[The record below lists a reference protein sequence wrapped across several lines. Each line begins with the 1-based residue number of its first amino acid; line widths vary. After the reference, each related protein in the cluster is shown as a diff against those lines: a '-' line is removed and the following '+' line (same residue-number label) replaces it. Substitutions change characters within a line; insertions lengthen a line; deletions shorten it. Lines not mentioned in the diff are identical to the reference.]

1 MSTPA
6 PRLGDEG
13 IDAVE
18 DPGLRFDRLPPLS
31 LYVHLPWCV
40 RKCPYCDFNSYEAR
54 GALPD
59 IEYVGALLRDLRAEL
74 PLAQDRP
81 IETIFLGGGTPS
93 LFSGAAIAQLLDGVR
108 AETVLSS
115 DVEIT
120 LEANPGAVD
129 AASFAAFRE
138 AGVNRLSIG
147 IQSFRDEQLRALGRV
162 HDAAEAQKAV
172 ATARAAGFDDV
183 NLDLMY
189 GLPGDD
195 PGGAAADL
203 ERALALAP
211 SHLSWYQ
218 LTLEPNTAFE
228 RRPPDLPGDEAVAA
242 IEERGRALLALHGYE
257 RYEISAYARRG
268 RRCRH
273 NLNYWQFGDY
283 LGIGAGAHGK
293 ATLPAD
299 SAIARRAKTRN
310 PRTYLQRAGTA
321 AATSEERIAGRAQAA
336 LEYLMNALRVLDGTP
351 VETFEARAG
360 QSAAAL
366 GTARTTAVAHGWL
379 SSELDRLRATPA
391 GLERLNRLLALFA

>member
-1 MSTPA
+1 MSTLALLPA
-6 PRLGDEG
+6 
-13 IDAVE
+13 AVVE
-18 DPGLRFDRLPPLS
+18 DAALRFDVLPPLA

-59 IEYVGALLRDLRAEL
+59 AEYVGALLRDLRTEL

-93 LFSGAAIAQLLDGVR
+93 LFSGAAIAQLLDGLR
-108 AETVLSS
+108 AEAAFAP

-129 AASFAAFRE
+129 AASFVAFRE

-162 HDAAEAQKAV
+162 HGSAEAEAAV
-172 ATARAAGFDDV
+172 ATARAAGFDDI

-195 PGGAAADL
+195 VVGAVADL

-228 RRPPDLPGDEAVAA
+228 RRPPVLPGDDAVAA
-242 IEERGRALLALHGYE
+242 IEERGRASLAAHGYE
-257 RYEISAYARRG
+257 RYEISAYARSG

-293 ATLPAD
+293 VTLPAD
-299 SAIARRAKTRN
+299 GEIARREKTRN
-310 PRTYLQRAGTA
+310 PRTYLQRAGA
-321 AATSEERIAGRAQAA
+321 AQAAVEQRVATRAQAA
-336 LEYLMNALRVLDGTP
+336 LEFLMNALRVLEGASVTA
-351 VETFEARAG
+351 FEARAG
-360 QSAAAL
+360 QPAAAI
-366 GTARTTAVAHGWL
+366 GAARAAAIARGWL
-379 SSELDRLRATPA
+379 EDDADRLRATPA
-391 GLERLNRLLALFA
+391 GIERLNRLLELFA

>member
-1 MSTPA
+1 MPEVGQCREQLPGA
-6 PRLGDEG
+6 VVD
-13 IDAVE
+13 DAA
-18 DPGLRFDRLPPLS
+18 LRFDVLPPLS

-59 IEYVGALLRDLRAEL
+59 AEYVGALLRDLRTEL
-74 PLAQDRP
+74 SLAQDRP

-93 LFSGAAIAQLLDGVR
+93 LFSGAAIAQLLDGLR
-108 AETVLSS
+108 AEAVLAT

-162 HDAAEAQKAV
+162 HDSAEAEAAV
-172 ATARAAGFDDV
+172 ATARAAGFDDI

-195 PGGAAADL
+195 AVGAAADL

-228 RRPPDLPGDEAVAA
+228 RRPPVLPGDDAVAA
-242 IEERGRALLALHGYE
+242 IEERGRALLGTHGYE
-257 RYEISAYARRG
+257 RYEISAYARSG

-273 NLNYWQFGDY
+273 NLNYWQYGDY

-293 ATLPAD
+293 VTLPAD
-299 SAIARRAKTRN
+299 NEIARREKTRN

-321 AATSEERIAGRAQAA
+321 QAAGEQRVATRAQAA
-336 LEYLMNALRVLDGTP
+336 LEFLMNALRVLDGASVTA
-351 VETFEARAG
+351 FEARAG
-360 QSAAAL
+360 QPAAAI
-366 GTARTTAVAHGWL
+366 GAARAAAIARGWL
-379 SSELDRLRATPA
+379 GAEADRLRATPA
-391 GLERLNRLLALFA
+391 GLERLNRLLELFA